1 MSKVLVLA
9 VHPDDETLG
18 CGGTLLKH
26 KAGGDEIFWL
36 IATSMKEDNGL
47 SKEDISHRAA
57 EIETIINRYNFDG
70 VYNLGIPT
78 TKVDEFSISEL
89 IKMISKVFDEVEP
102 NILYL
107 PFIGDIHSDHRIIV
121 EAAHSCTK
129 TFRYPFIKKVMMM
142 ETISETEF
150 ALSLKGFAFVPNHFV
165 DISDFI
171 DEKLDIMKTYKDE
184 ISCHPF
190 PRSLENIKAL
200 SVFRGATAGCKYAE
214 SFMVPKEIW

>member
-1 MSKVLVLA
+1 MSKVLVVA

-26 KAGGDEIFWL
+26 KASGDEIFWL
-36 IATSMKEDNGL
+36 IATSMKEDNGF
-47 SKEDISHRAA
+47 SKEDISHRTA
-57 EIETIINRYNFDG
+57 EIETVVNRYNFDG
-70 VYNLGIPT
+70 IYNLGIPT

-102 NILYL
+102 KILYL
-107 PFIGDIHSDHRIIV
+107 PFIGDIHSDHKIIF

-150 ALSLKGFAFVPNHFV
+150 APSLKGTVFAPNHFV

-184 ISCHPF
+184 IGCHPF
-190 PRSLENIKAL
+190 PRSLKNIRAL
-200 SVFRGATAGCKYAE
+200 AVFRGATAGCKYAE
-214 SFMVPKEIW
+214 SFMVLKEIW